1 MDDSGECHRRVI
13 KGVMH
18 SIFSV
23 LQCLDETGAGNCFL
37 RDYCIFFDTNTKNF
51 RLFLHV
57 ELHLAKIFL
66 ITTTGNED
74 LGKYPCLTDSKFVHT
89 SE

>member
-1 MDDSGECHRRVI
+1 MDDSGECHCHVI

-37 RDYCIFFDTNTKNF
+37 RDYCIFFDTNTKILDYTLTLSCTLKGYSLIIEQA
-51 RLFLHV
+51 RRV
-57 ELHLAKIFL
+57 AVKI
-66 ITTTGNED
+66 
-74 LGKYPCLTDSKFVHT
+74 HA
-89 SE
+89 